1 MAEKIELMIEGKY
14 VCTRYQITNP
24 EVRRKLLDFVPELRI
39 VLKNAEAI
47 NK

>member
-1 MAEKIELMIEGKY
+1 MADKIELMIESTY

-24 EVRRKLLDFVPELRI
+24 EVRRKLLEYVPELRI